1 MICDL
6 TLVHIRLQPAS
17 VVKRAV
23 ETLRRWA
30 SVGCQTSIRGEK
42 RNASE
47 WVDPVDEFIHGLA
60 RQIRA
65 SVAAKFADA
74 VQQP

>member
-1 MICDL
+1 VICDL

-30 SVGCQTSIRGEK
+30 SVACQNQHT
-42 RNASE
+42 NASE
-47 WVDPVDEFIHGLA
+47 WVDPMDEFIHGLTA
-60 RQIRA
+60 G
-65 SVAAKFADA
+65 
-74 VQQP
+74 